1 MFTGL
6 LGKSNVKR
14 TAERLHGSAVGQ
26 SRAPALYTNLGA
38 PDSVEGRFEQLTLHL
53 ILLIERLKGEPGEPA
68 AVRQTLFDTYVNYL
82 DGAIREMGVGDL
94 AVGKRMRKL
103 GEAFYGRARS
113 YDEAFAALPDTAP
126 LEAVVQRTLLPPQS
140 AVGPGGLAAYALAC
154 REALAR
160 QDVATLLKGGP
171 HWPAP

>member
-14 TAERLHGSAVGQ
+14 TAERLHASAVGQ
-26 SRAPALYTNLGA
+26 SREPALYTTLGA

-68 AVRQTLFDTYVNYL
+68 AVRQILFDTYVNYL

-103 GEAFYGRARS
+103 GEAFYGRARA
-113 YDEAFAALPDTAP
+113 YDAAFAALPDKAP
-126 LEAVVQRTLLPPQS
+126 LADVLARTVYQDTPASPAPLADYVV
-140 AVGPGGLAAYALAC
+140 AC
-154 REALAR
+154 RAELLAVE
-160 QDVATLLKGGP
+160 VADILAKGP
-171 HWPAP
+171 NWSAP